1 MNMSSYC
8 ICCTCVC
15 DQHHWLQVYYLPDI
29 VQGVED
35 LLSGVADISFMR
47 ADLLENLQAEGTVTV
62 SSFKVL
68 AQVI

>member
-1 MNMSSYC
+1 MNMRSYC

-15 DQHHWLQVYYLPDI
+15 AQHHWLQVYYLPDI
-29 VQGVED
+29 VHGVED
-35 LLSGVADISFMR
+35 LLSGVADIVFIR
-47 ADLLENLQAEGTVTV
+47 ADLLENLQAQGLLTV

>member
-1 MNMSSYC
+1 MWGRTVSAEHVYAIN
-8 ICCTCVC
+8 TTG
-15 DQHHWLQVYYLPDI
+15 LQVYYLPNI

-35 LLSGVADISFMR
+35 LLSGVADIVFVR
-47 ADLLENLQAEGTVTV
+47 ADLLENLQAQGTLTV